1 MSTRKKTAIHIHPG
15 EVLKEEFLAPYEV
28 TGKRLALAVGVPAS
42 RIYCVLKGKC
52 RITAEMAI
60 LFARAFQTTP
70 EFWINL
76 QARYDL
82 EIASSTIP
90 VARLSRAANTTTRLR
105 S

>member
-1 MSTRKKTAIHIHPG
+1 VSTRKKTAIHIHPG
-15 EVLKEEFLAPYEV
+15 EVLKEEFLAPHGV
-28 TGKRLALAVGVPAS
+28 TGRRLALAVGVPAS
-42 RIYCVLKGKC
+42 RIYGVLKGSC

-60 LFARAFQTTP
+60 LLARAFQTTP

-82 EIASSTIP
+82 EIARSTMS
-90 VARLSRAANTTTRLR
+90 VARLSRAAKAATRLR